1 MAVAVGLQLQ
11 EQPAAVAVEVG
22 PAADLVRQE
31 RRGKEIGVA
40 MERLEVTLVL
50 EAAAAAQDRPA
61 AIQLITAI
69 PQAAEAELVAAFLG
83 LLSPTL
89 LAVMGL
95 ARPPMEPLL
104 PTQATAVTAAT
115 MEAMR
120 AALGL

>member
-1 MAVAVGLQLQ
+1 VAVAVGLQLQ

-31 RRGKEIGVA
+31 RRGKEIAAA